1 MRASLLFVAAVA
13 AASLAVAATAST
25 KPSPRMFLQVQ
36 AARHHVDL
44 TLIASDGTN
53 NNGFNF
59 DGYGR
64 GELTV
69 TVPVGWKVTVHC
81 KNDGPA
87 RNSCTVVSGPDA
99 TSPAFRGAT
108 TPNPVYGLRSGASAS
123 FTFKASR
130 VGVFRLASMVPGHER
145 ARMYDVLEVTRGGR
159 PSISAR
165 PGP

>member
-1 MRASLLFVAAVA
+1 MRVHLALAVIA
-13 AASLAVAATAST
+13 AASLAATAFAST
-25 KPSPRMFLQVQ
+25 KPNPSMFLRVQ

-44 TLIASDGTN
+44 TLIASDGTS

-59 DGYGR
+59 DDYGR

-69 TVPVGWKVTVHC
+69 TVPVGWKMTVHC
-81 KNDGPA
+81 KNDGPE
-87 RNSCTVVSGPDA
+87 RNSCTVVSGPGS
-99 TSPAFRGAT
+99 TTPAFRGAT
-108 TPNPVYGLRSGASAS
+108 TPNPVYGLAAGASAS

-130 VGVFRLASMVPGHER
+130 VGVYRFASMVSGHEQ
-145 ARMYDVLEVTRGGR
+145 ARMYDVLEVTRTGR